1 DLKFTLPFFAFG
13 FAFEIPVATLLLVA
27 SGVTNAEALREKRA
41 YVIVGCFVVGMLLTP
56 PDVISQI
63 LLAVPMWALYEVGI
77 FFAAF
82 VRPESEGDP
91 EDAA

>member
-1 DLKFTLPFFAFG
+1 
-13 FAFEIPVATLLLVA
+13 
-27 SGVTNAEALREKRA
+27 
-41 YVIVGCFVVGMLLTP
+41 MLLTP

-82 VRPESEGDP
+82 IRPDT
-91 EDAA
+91 EDDDEAPA